1 MSTNFV
7 NQTPFLRTTRKFP
20 EEIEGLQVEIDKSYL
35 DIANVVNDRTIGLF
49 PVNKPAITGES
60 WFLQGNRKQQTIRQT
75 YTFTSTASFAH
86 NISLITFPNIVR
98 AFGSY
103 TDGTSTY
110 GLLFGTSVAV
120 AGLKGFYITSTQV
133 VFTLGAGAPAL
144 TSGVI
149 TLEWLSNS

>member
-20 EEIEGLQVEIDKSYL
+20 EEIQALQVEIDKSYL
-35 DIANVVNDRTIGLF
+35 DIANVVNDRTIGIF
-49 PVNKPAITGES
+49 PTNRPAITGES
-60 WFLQGNRKQQTIRQT
+60 WFLKGNQKQQTVRQT

-86 NISLITFPNIVR
+86 NISLITFPNVVR

-103 TDGTSTY
+103 TDGTHVY
-110 GLLFGTSVAV
+110 GLVFGTSISV
-120 AGLKGFYITSTQV
+120 AGQIGFYVTSSQV
-133 VFTLGAGAPAL
+133 VFTNGAGAPGL

-149 TLEWLSNS
+149 TIEWLSNS